1 MSCWYMNRT
10 LRLTSS
16 TRDLYLTKTKVKRR
30 KRYDI
35 ITEGLK
41 RGEGGGEMGGGGGI
55 EIQHSDI
62 A

>member
-1 MSCWYMNRT
+1 M
-10 LRLTSS
+10 TSS

-41 RGEGGGEMGGGGGI
+41 RGEGGGEMGGGGDRNTNTVI
-55 EIQHSDI
+55 LHSY
-62 A
+62 

>member
-1 MSCWYMNRT
+1 M
-10 LRLTSS
+10 TSS

-41 RGEGGGEMGGGGGI
+41 RGEGGGEMGGGGG
-55 EIQHSDI
+55 
-62 A
+62 